1 MAQKEELFPTIGSA
15 AAQTDSQLEIQN
27 DGDGEEKATQ
37 EIESLCMECREQVG
51 IEIIR
56 VSSVF

>member
-27 DGDGEEKATQ
+27 DGDSEEKATQ